1 MSIMRVLSALEAA
14 WVVFIF
20 AAVLFGWPAFVFRR
34 NSNPDM
40 LLRIAGNFV
49 RTLLCVSIA
58 SFGLSHLDAFNTISM
73 LLLFAGVATLSWL
86 LTTAKSL
93 DWTSIQ
99 RSAIGVVRQME
110 NWSHTL
116 HLPPRERPRGFVSA
130 YQPTRPRPRLF
141 RGRVLPTLSLLTVLV
156 MIGILSWQHAVRELR
171 LDEPAEYRALLQ
183 SRELTL
189 GLRSGTRP
197 LLIPSMIATIAL
209 FSGRDAM
216 EVARYLSPLASLFVA
231 LTVGLFVY
239 TFSRSSIATAVSMYC
254 VGAAAFPAVMHGLVP
269 TDSIRERVL
278 DILRTSPAE
287 IRSGPELGLGIVFVL
302 LGLVFLADWTEHPN
316 SWQPLADVACCLI
329 LATLVSNIFLLL
341 LVGAAGALLVR
352 RWFGLIALVLA
363 LYGAAIYAEM
373 ARQSNSGDVRAL
385 LPVAAAIGA
394 GSLLAFVESRFPAT
408 CESACEMALLAGCLV
423 AALVWFRPHLPPKQ
437 CLEYEAA
444 ARVTDRIA
452 REFPHET
459 WAVAAPVEQ
468 LSETLG
474 LGVHEDLS
482 QFVEKYRTAVETPQF
497 LFPAGPQDLFVYVE
511 KSPFQLFSTEPAFI
525 SYSLLTDPTY
535 SRYRSPAGR
544 ASVESAALALCETY
558 RRHHSNVD
566 IFFEDTQLRV
576 YHIRPHA
583 SSGIRHFAD

>member
-20 AAVLFGWPAFVFRR
+20 AAVFFAWPAFVFRW

-40 LLRIAGNFV
+40 LLRITGNFV

-58 SFGLSHLDAFNTISM
+58 SFGLSHLDALNTISI

-93 DWTSIQ
+93 DWKSIQ
-99 RSAIGVVRQME
+99 RSAIGAVRQME
-110 NWSHTL
+110 NWSYTL
-116 HLPPRERPRGFVSA
+116 HLLPRERPRIFVSA
-130 YQPTRPRPRLF
+130 YQSARPWPRLL

-171 LDEPAEYRALLQ
+171 LDEPAEYGALLQ

-189 GLRSGTRP
+189 GVRSGTRP
-197 LLIPSMIATIAL
+197 LLFPSMIATTAL

-216 EVARYLSPLASLFVA
+216 EVARYLSPLTSLFVA
-231 LTVGLFVY
+231 LAVGLFVY
-239 TFSRSSIATAVSMYC
+239 TFSQSSIATAVAIYC
-254 VGAAAFPAVMHGLVP
+254 VGAAAFPAVTNGLVP

-287 IRSGPELGLGIVFVL
+287 IRPGSEQGLGIVFVL
-302 LGLVFLADWTEHPN
+302 LGLVFLAHWTEHTN

-352 RWFGLIALVLA
+352 RWCGLIALVLA

-373 ARQSNSGDVRAL
+373 ARQSNSGEVRAL

-394 GSLLAFVESRFPAT
+394 GSLLAFVESRFPAR
-408 CESACEMALLAGCLV
+408 ESACEMALLGGCV
-423 AALVWFRPHLPPKQ
+423 IAALVWFRPHLPPKQ

-444 ARVTDRIA
+444 ARVTERIA
-452 REFPHET
+452 HEFPHET

-482 QFVEKYRTAVETPQF
+482 QFVEKYRTAVETQQF
-497 LFPAGPQDLFVYVE
+497 LFPAGLQDLFVYVE

-525 SYSLLTDPTY
+525 NYSLLTDPTY
-535 SRYRSPAGR
+535 RSYRSPAAR
-544 ASVESAALALCETY
+544 ASVESAALSLCETY

-566 IFFEDTQLRV
+566 IFFEDAQLRV
-576 YHIRPHA
+576 YHFRQQA
-583 SSGIRHFAD
+583 SSGIRHFGD